1 MVRSFD
7 GSGDPVRGGRTIN
20 QTEAETV
27 RRVFREFAD
36 GASPRTVARRLNE
49 EKIPGPSGRLWMDT
63 TIRGHAKRGTG
74 LINNELYIGRLVWNR
89 LHYVK
94 NPETGRRVSRIN
106 PPGDWIVREVP
117 GLRIVDDDLW
127 QAVKR
132 RQGELTEQ
140 YATVIEATQSAR
152 ANRLNG
158 AHRPRHLLS
167 GLLECGVCGGPYSMR
182 GQDRYGCSNH
192 IMTGTCSNGIPRITK
207 RSVDAVKAGG
217 TDTVYWDGELTG
229 FGLRVRRSGRKSY
242 VVQTRIAGKLCW
254 FTIGPHGPLNPDQ
267 ARARALEILASA
279 KKGIDPRDADARREA
294 ERNMADLGRRFLEE
308 YVPVHCKPSTR
319 EEYRRSVRLF
329 VDPVIGEL
337 RVPEVQRKDIAALDH
352 GLRDKPYQANR
363 TLAVLSKM
371 FSLAEVWGW
380 RPDGSNP
387 CRHVKRYKEHKR
399 ERFLSPEE
407 TERLGQVLREA
418 EEEMPSAVAAFRLLL
433 LTGCRL
439 SEIQFLRWEYVKDD
453 CIELPDAKTG
463 GRIVPLGPEAR
474 AVLSAIPRD
483 DDNPWVIAGRLPG
496 SHLTDLQRPWRRI
509 RKREGLEDVRI
520 HDLRHSFASR
530 ALALGES
537 LTMIGKLLGH
547 TQVQTTARYA
557 HLARDSIQTAA
568 ARITGSIGGNLLGDH
583 DIGSTLV
590 ED

>member
-1 MVRSFD
+1 M
-7 GSGDPVRGGRTIN
+7 
-20 QTEAETV
+20 
-27 RRVFREFAD
+27 
-36 GASPRTVARRLNE
+36 
-49 EKIPGPSGRLWMDT
+49 
-63 TIRGHAKRGTG
+63 
-74 LINNELYIGRLVWNR
+74 
-89 LHYVK
+89 
-94 NPETGRRVSRIN
+94 
-106 PPGDWIVREVP
+106 
-117 GLRIVDDDLW
+117 
-127 QAVKR
+127 
-132 RQGELTEQ
+132 
-140 YATVIEATQSAR
+140 
-152 ANRLNG
+152 ANR
-158 AHRPRHLLS
+158 
-167 GLLECGVCGGPYSMR
+167 
-182 GQDRYGCSNH
+182 
-192 IMTGTCSNGIPRITK
+192 IPRITK
-207 RSVDAVKAGG
+207 RSVDAIKVGG

-267 ARARALEILASA
+267 ARARALEILACA

-294 ERNMADLGRRFLEE
+294 EPSMADLGRRFLEE

-337 RVPEVQRKDIAALDH
+337 RVPEVQRKDIADLHH

-363 TLAVLSKM
+363 TLGVLSKM

-407 TERLGQVLREA
+407 TERLGQVLREV

-433 LTGCRL
+433 LTGCRM
-439 SEIQFLRWEYVKDD
+439 SEIRDLRWEYVKDD

-463 GRIVPLGPEAR
+463 GRVVPLGPEAR
-474 AVLSAIPRD
+474 AVLSAIPREE
-483 DDNPWVIAGRLPG
+483 DNPWVIAGRLPG

-509 RKREGLEDVRI
+509 RKQADLEGVRI

-568 ARITGSIGGNLLGDH
+568 ARITGSIGGNLLGGDEMKRALTR
-583 DIGSTLV
+583 G
-590 ED
+590 

>member
-1 MVRSFD
+1 M
-7 GSGDPVRGGRTIN
+7 
-20 QTEAETV
+20 
-27 RRVFREFAD
+27 
-36 GASPRTVARRLNE
+36 
-49 EKIPGPSGRLWMDT
+49 
-63 TIRGHAKRGTG
+63 
-74 LINNELYIGRLVWNR
+74 
-89 LHYVK
+89 
-94 NPETGRRVSRIN
+94 
-106 PPGDWIVREVP
+106 
-117 GLRIVDDDLW
+117 
-127 QAVKR
+127 
-132 RQGELTEQ
+132 
-140 YATVIEATQSAR
+140 
-152 ANRLNG
+152 ANR
-158 AHRPRHLLS
+158 
-167 GLLECGVCGGPYSMR
+167 
-182 GQDRYGCSNH
+182 
-192 IMTGTCSNGIPRITK
+192 IPRITK
-207 RSVDAVKAGG
+207 RSVDAIKAGG

-294 ERNMADLGRRFLEE
+294 EPSMADLGRRFLEE

-319 EEYRRSVRLF
+319 EEYSRSVRLF

-337 RVPEVQRKDIAALDH
+337 RVPEVQRKDIAALHH

-363 TLAVLSKM
+363 TLGVLSKM

-407 TERLGQVLREA
+407 TERLGQVLRDV

-433 LTGCRL
+433 LTGCRM
-439 SEIQFLRWEYVKDD
+439 SEIRDLRWEYVKDD
-453 CIELPDAKTG
+453 CIELPNAKTG
-463 GRIVPLGPEAR
+463 GRVVPLGPEAR

-483 DDNPWVIAGRLPG
+483 EDNPWVIAGRLPD

-509 RKREGLEDVRI
+509 RKQAGLEGVRI

-568 ARITGSIGGNLLGDH
+568 ARITGSIGGNLLGGDEMKRALTR
-583 DIGSTLV
+583 G
-590 ED
+590 

>member
-1 MVRSFD
+1 M
-7 GSGDPVRGGRTIN
+7 
-20 QTEAETV
+20 
-27 RRVFREFAD
+27 
-36 GASPRTVARRLNE
+36 
-49 EKIPGPSGRLWMDT
+49 
-63 TIRGHAKRGTG
+63 
-74 LINNELYIGRLVWNR
+74 
-89 LHYVK
+89 
-94 NPETGRRVSRIN
+94 
-106 PPGDWIVREVP
+106 
-117 GLRIVDDDLW
+117 
-127 QAVKR
+127 
-132 RQGELTEQ
+132 
-140 YATVIEATQSAR
+140 
-152 ANRLNG
+152 ANR
-158 AHRPRHLLS
+158 
-167 GLLECGVCGGPYSMR
+167 
-182 GQDRYGCSNH
+182 
-192 IMTGTCSNGIPRITK
+192 IPRITK
-207 RSVDAVKAGG
+207 RSVDAIKAGG

-279 KKGIDPRDADARREA
+279 KKGIDPRDAEARREA
-294 ERNMADLGRRFLEE
+294 EPSMADLGRRFLEE

-319 EEYRRSVRLF
+319 EEYSRSVRLF

-337 RVPEVQRKDIAALDH
+337 RVPEVQRKDIAALHH

-363 TLAVLSKM
+363 TLGVLSKM

-407 TERLGQVLREA
+407 TERLGQVLRDA

-433 LTGCRL
+433 LTGCRM
-439 SEIQFLRWEYVKDD
+439 SEIRDLRWEYVKDD

-463 GRIVPLGPEAR
+463 GRVVPLGPEAR
-474 AVLSAIPRD
+474 AVLSSIPRD
-483 DDNPWVIAGRLPG
+483 EDNPWVIAGRLPG

-509 RKREGLEDVRI
+509 RKQASLEDVRI

-568 ARITGSIGGNLLGDH
+568 ARITGSIGGNLLGGDEMKRAL
-583 DIGSTLV
+583 TR
-590 ED
+590 E

>member
-1 MVRSFD
+1 M
-7 GSGDPVRGGRTIN
+7 
-20 QTEAETV
+20 
-27 RRVFREFAD
+27 
-36 GASPRTVARRLNE
+36 
-49 EKIPGPSGRLWMDT
+49 
-63 TIRGHAKRGTG
+63 
-74 LINNELYIGRLVWNR
+74 
-89 LHYVK
+89 
-94 NPETGRRVSRIN
+94 
-106 PPGDWIVREVP
+106 
-117 GLRIVDDDLW
+117 
-127 QAVKR
+127 
-132 RQGELTEQ
+132 
-140 YATVIEATQSAR
+140 
-152 ANRLNG
+152 ANR
-158 AHRPRHLLS
+158 
-167 GLLECGVCGGPYSMR
+167 
-182 GQDRYGCSNH
+182 
-192 IMTGTCSNGIPRITK
+192 IPRITK
-207 RSVDAVKAGG
+207 RSVDAIKAGG
-217 TDTVYWDGELTG
+217 TDAVYWDGELTG

-267 ARARALEILASA
+267 ARARALEILACA

-294 ERNMADLGRRFLEE
+294 EPSMADLGRRFLEE

-319 EEYRRSVRLF
+319 EEYSRSVRLF

-337 RVPEVQRKDIAALDH
+337 RVPEVQRKDIAALHH
-352 GLRDKPYQANR
+352 GLRDKPYHANR
-363 TLAVLSKM
+363 TLGVLSKM

-407 TERLGQVLREA
+407 TERLGQVLRDV

-433 LTGCRL
+433 LTGCRM
-439 SEIQFLRWEYVKDD
+439 SEIRDLRWEYVKDD

-463 GRIVPLGPEAR
+463 GRVVPLGPEAR

-483 DDNPWVIAGRLPG
+483 EDNPWVIAGRLPG

-509 RKREGLEDVRI
+509 RKQAGLEGVRI

-568 ARITGSIGGNLLGDH
+568 ARITGSIGGNLLGDNNP
-583 DIGSTLV
+583 G
-590 ED
+590 

>member
-1 MVRSFD
+1 M
-7 GSGDPVRGGRTIN
+7 
-20 QTEAETV
+20 
-27 RRVFREFAD
+27 
-36 GASPRTVARRLNE
+36 
-49 EKIPGPSGRLWMDT
+49 
-63 TIRGHAKRGTG
+63 
-74 LINNELYIGRLVWNR
+74 
-89 LHYVK
+89 
-94 NPETGRRVSRIN
+94 
-106 PPGDWIVREVP
+106 
-117 GLRIVDDDLW
+117 
-127 QAVKR
+127 
-132 RQGELTEQ
+132 
-140 YATVIEATQSAR
+140 
-152 ANRLNG
+152 ANR
-158 AHRPRHLLS
+158 
-167 GLLECGVCGGPYSMR
+167 
-182 GQDRYGCSNH
+182 
-192 IMTGTCSNGIPRITK
+192 IPRITK
-207 RSVDAVKAGG
+207 RSVDAVRAGG

-294 ERNMADLGRRFLEE
+294 EPNMADLGRRFLEE

-337 RVPEVQRKDIAALDH
+337 RVPEVQRKDIAALHH

-363 TLAVLSKM
+363 TLGVLSKM

-407 TERLGQVLREA
+407 TERLGQVLGEA
-418 EEEMPSAVAAFRLLL
+418 EEDMPSAVAAFRLLL

-463 GRIVPLGPEAR
+463 GRVVPLGPEAR

-483 DDNPWVIAGRLPG
+483 EDNPWVIAGRLPG

-509 RKREGLEDVRI
+509 RKQAGLEDVRI

-583 DIGSTLV
+583 DET
-590 ED
+590 

>member
-1 MVRSFD
+1 M
-7 GSGDPVRGGRTIN
+7 
-20 QTEAETV
+20 
-27 RRVFREFAD
+27 
-36 GASPRTVARRLNE
+36 
-49 EKIPGPSGRLWMDT
+49 
-63 TIRGHAKRGTG
+63 
-74 LINNELYIGRLVWNR
+74 
-89 LHYVK
+89 
-94 NPETGRRVSRIN
+94 
-106 PPGDWIVREVP
+106 
-117 GLRIVDDDLW
+117 
-127 QAVKR
+127 
-132 RQGELTEQ
+132 
-140 YATVIEATQSAR
+140 
-152 ANRLNG
+152 ANR
-158 AHRPRHLLS
+158 
-167 GLLECGVCGGPYSMR
+167 
-182 GQDRYGCSNH
+182 
-192 IMTGTCSNGIPRITK
+192 IPRITK

-267 ARARALEILASA
+267 ARARALEILACA
-279 KKGIDPRDADARREA
+279 KKGIDPRDANARREA
-294 ERNMADLGRRFLEE
+294 EPSMADLGRRFLEE

-337 RVPEVQRKDIAALDH
+337 RVPEVQRKDIAALHH

-363 TLAVLSKM
+363 TLGVLSKM

-407 TERLGQVLREA
+407 TERLGQVLRDV

-433 LTGCRL
+433 LTGSRM
-439 SEIQFLRWEYVKDD
+439 SEIRDLRWEYVKDD

-463 GRIVPLGPEAR
+463 GRVVPLGPEAR
-474 AVLSAIPRD
+474 AVLSSIPRD
-483 DDNPWVIAGRLPG
+483 EDNPWVIAGRLPG

-509 RKREGLEDVRI
+509 RKQAGLEDVRI

-568 ARITGSIGGNLLGDH
+568 ARITGSIGGNLLGGDEMKRALTR
-583 DIGSTLV
+583 G
-590 ED
+590 

>member
-1 MVRSFD
+1 MLPLPSRS
-7 GSGDPVRGGRTIN
+7 N
-20 QTEAETV
+20 
-27 RRVFREFAD
+27 
-36 GASPRTVARRLNE
+36 
-49 EKIPGPSGRLWMDT
+49 
-63 TIRGHAKRGTG
+63 
-74 LINNELYIGRLVWNR
+74 
-89 LHYVK
+89 
-94 NPETGRRVSRIN
+94 
-106 PPGDWIVREVP
+106 
-117 GLRIVDDDLW
+117 
-127 QAVKR
+127 AV
-132 RQGELTEQ
+132 
-140 YATVIEATQSAR
+140 
-152 ANRLNG
+152 ANR
-158 AHRPRHLLS
+158 
-167 GLLECGVCGGPYSMR
+167 
-182 GQDRYGCSNH
+182 
-192 IMTGTCSNGIPRITK
+192 IPRITK
-207 RSVDAVKAGG
+207 RSVDAIKVGG

-267 ARARALEILASA
+267 ARARALEILACA
-279 KKGIDPRDADARREA
+279 KKGIDPRDANARREA
-294 ERNMADLGRRFLEE
+294 EPSMADLGRRFLEE

-337 RVPEVQRKDIAALDH
+337 RVPEVQRKDIAALHH

-363 TLAVLSKM
+363 TLGVLSKM

-433 LTGCRL
+433 LTGCRM
-439 SEIQFLRWEYVKDD
+439 SEIRDLRWEYVKDD
-453 CIELPDAKTG
+453 CIELPDTKTG
-463 GRIVPLGPEAR
+463 GRVVPLGPEAR
-474 AVLSAIPRD
+474 AVLSSIPRGEN
-483 DDNPWVIAGRLPG
+483 NPWVIAGRLPG

-509 RKREGLEDVRI
+509 RKQADLEDVRI

-568 ARITGSIGGNLLGDH
+568 ARITESIGGNLLGYNNP
-583 DIGSTLV
+583 G
-590 ED
+590 

>member
-1 MVRSFD
+1 M
-7 GSGDPVRGGRTIN
+7 
-20 QTEAETV
+20 
-27 RRVFREFAD
+27 
-36 GASPRTVARRLNE
+36 
-49 EKIPGPSGRLWMDT
+49 
-63 TIRGHAKRGTG
+63 
-74 LINNELYIGRLVWNR
+74 
-89 LHYVK
+89 
-94 NPETGRRVSRIN
+94 
-106 PPGDWIVREVP
+106 
-117 GLRIVDDDLW
+117 
-127 QAVKR
+127 
-132 RQGELTEQ
+132 
-140 YATVIEATQSAR
+140 
-152 ANRLNG
+152 ANR
-158 AHRPRHLLS
+158 
-167 GLLECGVCGGPYSMR
+167 
-182 GQDRYGCSNH
+182 
-192 IMTGTCSNGIPRITK
+192 IPRITK
-207 RSVDAVKAGG
+207 RSVDAIKAGG

-267 ARARALEILASA
+267 ARARALEILACA

-294 ERNMADLGRRFLEE
+294 EPSMADLGRRFLEE

-319 EEYRRSVRLF
+319 EEYRRSVSLF

-337 RVPEVQRKDIAALDH
+337 RVPEVQRKDIAALHH

-363 TLAVLSKM
+363 TLEVLSKM

-380 RPDGSNP
+380 RPDGTNP

-407 TERLGQVLREA
+407 TERLGKVLREA
-418 EEEMPSAVAAFRLLL
+418 EVEMPSAVAAFRLLL
-433 LTGCRL
+433 LTGCRM
-439 SEIQFLRWEYVKDD
+439 SEIRDLRWDYVKDD

-463 GRIVPLGPEAR
+463 GRVVPLGPEAS

-483 DDNPWVIAGRLPG
+483 EDNPWVIAGRLPG

-509 RKREGLEDVRI
+509 RKQAGLEGVRI

-568 ARITGSIGGNLLGDH
+568 ARITGSIGGNLLGGDEMKRA
-583 DIGSTLV
+583 ITRG
-590 ED
+590 

>member
-1 MVRSFD
+1 M
-7 GSGDPVRGGRTIN
+7 
-20 QTEAETV
+20 
-27 RRVFREFAD
+27 
-36 GASPRTVARRLNE
+36 
-49 EKIPGPSGRLWMDT
+49 
-63 TIRGHAKRGTG
+63 
-74 LINNELYIGRLVWNR
+74 
-89 LHYVK
+89 
-94 NPETGRRVSRIN
+94 
-106 PPGDWIVREVP
+106 
-117 GLRIVDDDLW
+117 
-127 QAVKR
+127 
-132 RQGELTEQ
+132 
-140 YATVIEATQSAR
+140 
-152 ANRLNG
+152 ANR
-158 AHRPRHLLS
+158 
-167 GLLECGVCGGPYSMR
+167 
-182 GQDRYGCSNH
+182 
-192 IMTGTCSNGIPRITK
+192 IPRISK

-267 ARARALEILASA
+267 ARARALEILACA

-294 ERNMADLGRRFLEE
+294 EPSMADLGRRFLEE

-319 EEYRRSVRLF
+319 EEYSRSVRLF

-337 RVPEVQRKDIAALDH
+337 RVPEVQRKDIAALHH

-363 TLAVLSKM
+363 TLGVLSKM

-433 LTGCRL
+433 LTGCRM
-439 SEIQFLRWEYVKDD
+439 SEIRDLRWEYVKDD

-463 GRIVPLGPEAR
+463 GRVVPLGPEAR

-483 DDNPWVIAGRLPG
+483 EDNPWVIAGRLPG

-509 RKREGLEDVRI
+509 RKQAGLEGVRI

-568 ARITGSIGGNLLGDH
+568 ARITESIGGNLLGDNNP
-583 DIGSTLV
+583 G
-590 ED
+590 

>member
-1 MVRSFD
+1 M
-7 GSGDPVRGGRTIN
+7 
-20 QTEAETV
+20 
-27 RRVFREFAD
+27 
-36 GASPRTVARRLNE
+36 
-49 EKIPGPSGRLWMDT
+49 
-63 TIRGHAKRGTG
+63 
-74 LINNELYIGRLVWNR
+74 
-89 LHYVK
+89 
-94 NPETGRRVSRIN
+94 
-106 PPGDWIVREVP
+106 
-117 GLRIVDDDLW
+117 
-127 QAVKR
+127 
-132 RQGELTEQ
+132 
-140 YATVIEATQSAR
+140 
-152 ANRLNG
+152 ANR
-158 AHRPRHLLS
+158 
-167 GLLECGVCGGPYSMR
+167 
-182 GQDRYGCSNH
+182 
-192 IMTGTCSNGIPRITK
+192 IPRISK

-267 ARARALEILASA
+267 ARARALEILACA

-294 ERNMADLGRRFLEE
+294 EPSLADLGRRFLEE

-319 EEYRRSVRLF
+319 EEYSRSVRLF

-337 RVPEVQRKDIAALDH
+337 RVPEVQRKDIAALHH

-363 TLAVLSKM
+363 TLGVLSKM

-407 TERLGQVLREA
+407 TERLGQVLRDV

-433 LTGCRL
+433 LTGCRM
-439 SEIQFLRWEYVKDD
+439 SEIRDLRWDYVKDD

-463 GRIVPLGPEAR
+463 GRVVPLGPEAR

-483 DDNPWVIAGRLPG
+483 EDNPWVIAGRLPG

-509 RKREGLEDVRI
+509 RKQAALEGVRI

-568 ARITGSIGGNLLGDH
+568 ARITGSIGGNLLGERED
-583 DIGSTLV
+583 DIAQPAHSRN
-590 ED
+590 

>member
-1 MVRSFD
+1 M
-7 GSGDPVRGGRTIN
+7 
-20 QTEAETV
+20 
-27 RRVFREFAD
+27 
-36 GASPRTVARRLNE
+36 
-49 EKIPGPSGRLWMDT
+49 
-63 TIRGHAKRGTG
+63 
-74 LINNELYIGRLVWNR
+74 
-89 LHYVK
+89 
-94 NPETGRRVSRIN
+94 
-106 PPGDWIVREVP
+106 
-117 GLRIVDDDLW
+117 
-127 QAVKR
+127 
-132 RQGELTEQ
+132 
-140 YATVIEATQSAR
+140 
-152 ANRLNG
+152 ANR
-158 AHRPRHLLS
+158 
-167 GLLECGVCGGPYSMR
+167 
-182 GQDRYGCSNH
+182 
-192 IMTGTCSNGIPRITK
+192 IPRITK
-207 RSVDAVKAGG
+207 RSVDAIKVGG

-254 FTIGPHGPLNPDQ
+254 FTIGPHGPLNPNQ
-267 ARARALEILASA
+267 ARARALEILACA

-294 ERNMADLGRRFLEE
+294 EPSMADLGRRFLEE

-319 EEYRRSVRLF
+319 EEYSRSVRLF

-337 RVPEVQRKDIAALDH
+337 RVPEVQRKDIAALHH

-363 TLAVLSKM
+363 TLGVLSKM

-407 TERLGQVLREA
+407 TERLGQVLRDV

-433 LTGCRL
+433 LTGCRM
-439 SEIQFLRWEYVKDD
+439 SEIRDLRWEYVKDD

-463 GRIVPLGPEAR
+463 GRVVPLGPEAR

-483 DDNPWVIAGRLPG
+483 EDNPWVIAGRLPG

-509 RKREGLEDVRI
+509 RKQAGLEGVRI

-568 ARITGSIGGNLLGDH
+568 ARITGSIGGNLLGGDEMKRALTR
-583 DIGSTLV
+583 G
-590 ED
+590 